1 MANKRDNIR
10 ILADLLAQQKGDT
23 PELRKEMKDY
33 YKTTLGRYL
42 KEDPLGKSF
51 RIIEPSDWDD
61 DRCVERWEF
70 ECEPSDTVEDIKKEF
85 WEDYA
90 VKIDSPWDC
99 TGQWFTSSVHAV
111 KISQTKVIVLNYM
124 NMDI

>member
-1 MANKRDNIR
+1 MANKRDDIR
-10 ILADLLAQQKGDT
+10 LLANLLAQQKGDT
-23 PELRKEMKDY
+23 PELRKKMKRHY
-33 YKTTLGRYL
+33 VLSLGRYL
-42 KEDPLGKSF
+42 RDPLESIV
-51 RIIEPSDWDD
+51 RTTYTAD

-111 KISQTKVIVLNYM
+111 KISPTKVIVLNYM